1 MSKNKITIEQLE
13 LSIKQYIELIS
24 CGMSENLARRNIM
37 EHSDAY
43 ARYLKLKH
51 VSPYKITN
59 VSLISEEAKRLVDK
73 SEYQNKLRCEHGYP
87 RAAFVRKLVEMY
99 KKSNNKLN
107 KERINRFI
115 KEAWDVAWITKLE
128 DKRITERGYH
138 SKHCKTAKQR
148 WGECEIQIIKN
159 PYYK

>member
-1 MSKNKITIEQLE
+1 M
-13 LSIKQYIELIS
+13 
-24 CGMSENLARRNIM
+24 
-37 EHSDAY
+37 
-43 ARYLKLKH
+43 
-51 VSPYKITN
+51 
-59 VSLISEEAKRLVDK
+59 ISEEAKRLVDK